1 MILRRI
7 YLPTLLLAAS
17 VFFARPF
24 FAQQPVAGSNAQKI
38 MGQAETTAKSGD
50 KRILLDFGAS
60 WCGNCHLFEK
70 FVADPKIHPILEKY
84 FVMVTLITGEH
95 AADTKHFNTPGGPEF
110 EDSIGG
116 KGIGWPYIV
125 ILDASG
131 KPIADSLRP
140 VSKGGKENIGY
151 PYARVEVDW
160 FMQMLQKSVPALSEV
175 DAATI
180 HAWLTDHGEKN

>member
-1 MILRRI
+1 MNLRRI
-7 YLPTLLLAAS
+7 LSSILLLSIALFAS
-17 VFFARPF
+17 HRLA
-24 FAQQPVAGSNAQKI
+24 AQQPNARQI
-38 MGQAETTAKSGD
+38 MSQAEATAKAED

-70 FVADPKIHPILEKY
+70 FAADPQIHPILDKY

-95 AADTKHFNTPGGPEF
+95 PTDMKHANTPGGPEF

-116 KGIGWPYIV
+116 KGAGWPYIV
-125 ILDASG
+125 ILDVSG
-131 KPIADSLRP
+131 KPIVDSFRP
-140 VSKGGKENIGY
+140 DPKSGKDNIGY

-160 FMQMLQKSVPALSEV
+160 FMQMLQKSVPAISAQ

-180 HAWLTDHGEKN
+180 HAWLTAHGEKS